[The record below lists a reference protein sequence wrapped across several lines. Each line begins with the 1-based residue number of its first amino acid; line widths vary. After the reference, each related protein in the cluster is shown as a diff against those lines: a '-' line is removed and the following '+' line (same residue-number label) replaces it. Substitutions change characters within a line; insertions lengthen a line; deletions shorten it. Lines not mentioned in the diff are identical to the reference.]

1 MHAYRCECAVLMGL
15 RFPRA
20 TCGVSAEWERTVDA
34 KPKLALG
41 LVQHRGSCQYVVQI
55 TALHRGQLAVHI
67 GEAGGAGASV
77 GGRQRGWLHTVI
89 T

>member
-1 MHAYRCECAVLMGL
+1 MHAYRCDCAVLM
-15 RFPRA
+15 RSRVPRA
-20 TCGVSAEWERTVDA
+20 QCGEGTEGEHTVVA

-67 GEAGGAGASV
+67 GEAGGAGAGV
-77 GGRQRGWLHTVI
+77 GGRQRGWLHMVT